1 MLDKIRQLYGDS
13 KTDHILVRNIG
24 ENPYV
29 FAWTNDSL
37 TQQTCPKSEI
47 RKLFSYLVDGE
58 DTAYKSKYG
67 SASQELKDLLGDSIY
82 TKSVYMTYQGTCLND
97 ETIDRSKNVPNGKD
111 DSIPVIRNPIDRIN
125 VTAGELLRFKVPEV
139 SRVVFYILQTWGGC

>member
-1 MLDKIRQLYGDS
+1 MLDNIRQLYGDS
-13 KTDHILVRNIG
+13 KTDHILVRNVG

-47 RKLFSYLVDGE
+47 RKLFSYLVEGE

-67 SASQELKDLLGDSIY
+67 NASPALKELLGDSIY
-82 TKSVYMTYQGTCLND
+82 TKSVSMSYQGTCLED
-97 ETIDRSKNVPNGKD
+97 ETNDRSQPIPNGKD
-111 DSIPVIRNPIDRIN
+111 DSVPVIRNPIDRIN
-125 VTAGELLRFKVPEV
+125 VTAGELLRYRVPEV
-139 SRVVFYILQTWGGC
+139 SF